1 MTNPPASRPGHQ
13 PVLKSISTRYLTR
26 FVPIIV
32 VVFAVL
38 IAIYGTITYRESKAD
53 LAAKLDTL
61 LARQSLLLGEAV
73 ANRRDDRIGLLVA
86 QTIADRDVATIAVLD
101 KNGNVLNKYG
111 SIPDRADALAGRM
124 AINHMS
130 ADSYERVGTLIVS
143 MSDGP
148 AIASLVNSLVYIS
161 LLGLALIGSAAVAA
175 HLVLRAT
182 VSQPLDMMLNA
193 IHIQRDSGARIPIDW
208 ESQDQIGQVVA
219 AYNALQ
225 SRQTKTE
232 ADLTRLRD
240 KAERAHQ
247 SKSDFVG
254 RVIDEIRTPLNS
266 IVGFSEIVS
275 TRRFGPDTIQRY
287 ISYAGNINQAARHL
301 LFLIENVLE
310 LTRLEGGEVE
320 PVFVPTPVVS
330 ILRRAEANAASLPRN
345 RDVRLRVT
353 GGKSDRP
360 LNVDEGLMVSLL
372 GKLLENA
379 LRHTP
384 EGGKVELAYEVRPSG
399 TACFTVTDPG
409 PGMPEEEAQRLLIPF
424 AASREFEDRG
434 FHGSGL
440 GLPIC
445 KILAELHGGAIEITN
460 LAAGGLAVSV
470 LLPPSRTIEIEAK
483 PSDASARGDEKPR
496 TDHHAAGAPVQH
508 LNGAG

>member
-1 MTNPPASRPGHQ
+1 MTDRPISGHGGQ
-13 PVLKSISTRYLTR
+13 AFLNSISARYLAR

-32 VVFAVL
+32 VVFAVV
-38 IAIYGTITYRESKAD
+38 IALHGTFSYRESKTA
-53 LAAKLDTL
+53 LATKLETL

-101 KNGNVLNKYG
+101 RNGAVLNKFG
-111 SIPDRADALAGRM
+111 DIPDQADALVGRM
-124 AINHMS
+124 AINHIG
-130 ADSYERVGTLIVS
+130 ADTYDRVGTLIIS
-143 MSDGP
+143 MSDE
-148 AIASLVNSLVYIS
+148 AVIADLVNSLIYIS
-161 LLGLALIGSAAVAA
+161 LLGLALIAAAGVAA

-182 VSQPLDMMLNA
+182 VSRPLDMMLNA
-193 IHIQRDSGARIPIDW
+193 IQIQRDSGARIPIDW

-219 AYNALQ
+219 AYNELQ
-225 SRQTKTE
+225 GRQTKTE

-240 KAERAHQ
+240 KAERAHR
-247 SKSDFVG
+247 SKSDFVA
-254 RVIDEIRTPLNS
+254 RVVDEIRTPLNS

-275 TRRFGPDTIQRY
+275 SRRFGPDTIQRY
-287 ISYAGNINQAARHL
+287 LSYAGNINQEARHL

-320 PVFVPTPVVS
+320 PVFTATSVVS
-330 ILRRAEANAASLPRN
+330 ILRRAESNAASLRRN
-345 RDVRLRVT
+345 RDVRLRLS
-353 GGKSDRP
+353 GGQADQV
-360 LNVDEGLMVSLL
+360 LHVDGELMVSLL

-379 LRHTP
+379 LRHAP
-384 EGGKVELAYEVRPSG
+384 EGGLVELSYEVKSSG

-409 PGMPEEEAQRLLIPF
+409 PGIPDEETGRLLIPF
-424 AASREFEDRG
+424 AASRDFEDRG

-445 KILAELHGGAIEITN
+445 KILAELHGGTVEIRN

-470 LLPPSRTIEIEAK
+470 LLPPSRIIKAR
-483 PSDASARGDEKPR
+483 PSGASARGDEESG
-496 TDHHAAGAPVQH
+496 TDHHAAGTPVQH

>member
-1 MTNPPASRPGHQ
+1 MTNPPATAGNHSI
-13 PVLKSISTRYLTR
+13 LKSISSRYLTR

-38 IAIYGTITYRESKAD
+38 IAIYGTVTYRESKAD
-53 LAAKLDTL
+53 LASKLDTL
-61 LARQSLLLGEAV
+61 MARQSLLLGEAV

-86 QTIADRDVATIAVLD
+86 QTIADRDVASIAVLD
-101 KNGNVLNKYG
+101 RHGSVLNKYG
-111 SIPDRADALAGRM
+111 PIPDQADPLVGRI
-124 AINHMS
+124 AINHMGE
-130 ADSYERVGTLIVS
+130 DSYQRVGTLIVS

-148 AIASLVNSLVYIS
+148 AIASLLNSLVYIS
-161 LLGLALIGSAAVAA
+161 LLGLALIASAAVAA

-182 VSQPLDMMLNA
+182 VGQPLDMMLNA

-208 ESQDQIGQVVA
+208 ESEDQIGQVVA

-225 SRQTKTE
+225 DRQTRTE

-247 SKSDFVG
+247 SKSDFVA

-275 TRRFGPDTIQRY
+275 SRRFGPDTIQRY
-287 ISYAGNINQAARHL
+287 LSYAGNINQAARHL

-310 LTRLEGGEVE
+310 LTRLEGGEIE
-320 PVFVPTPVVS
+320 PAFAPTPVAS
-330 ILRRAEANAASLPRN
+330 ILSRAETNAASLPRN
-345 RDVRLRVT
+345 RDVRLRVSRDDT
-353 GGKSDRP
+353 NPS
-360 LNVDEGLMVSLL
+360 LHVDGDLMVSLL

-379 LRHTP
+379 LRHAP
-384 EGGKVELAYEVRPSG
+384 EGGTVEMSYEAKPSG

-409 PGMPEEEAQRLLIPF
+409 PGIPEEQAESLLIPF
-424 AASREFEDRG
+424 SGSREFEDRG

-445 KILAELHGGAIEITN
+445 RILAELHGGAMEITN
-460 LAAGGLAVSV
+460 LAGGGLAASV
-470 LLPPSRTIEIEAK
+470 LLPPSRTIT
-483 PSDASARGDEKPR
+483 PPPPGRSARGNEDAR
-496 TDHHAAGAPVQH
+496 TDHYAAGAAIQH